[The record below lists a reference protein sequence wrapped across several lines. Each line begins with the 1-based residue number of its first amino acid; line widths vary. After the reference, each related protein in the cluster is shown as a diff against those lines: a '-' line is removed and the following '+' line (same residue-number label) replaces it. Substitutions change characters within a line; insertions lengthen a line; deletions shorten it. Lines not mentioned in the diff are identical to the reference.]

1 MRQIEPNIT
10 RNELEGTGGRMLLS
24 SGRSRGKMRIG
35 VSAYLVG
42 RSNTKDELREL
53 VSRTL
58 AEFDLN
64 AEIDC

>member
-1 MRQIEPNIT
+1 
-10 RNELEGTGGRMLLS
+10 
-24 SGRSRGKMRIG
+24 MRIG